1 MTFPKSLL
9 IPRRGKGGRVRG
21 WSMVLKS
28 APFAVVKTYLFCK
41 WPELNSLL
49 TEIMFTDVCQKIWF
63 LS

>member
-1 MTFPKSLL
+1 
-9 IPRRGKGGRVRG
+9 
-21 WSMVLKS
+21 MVLKS